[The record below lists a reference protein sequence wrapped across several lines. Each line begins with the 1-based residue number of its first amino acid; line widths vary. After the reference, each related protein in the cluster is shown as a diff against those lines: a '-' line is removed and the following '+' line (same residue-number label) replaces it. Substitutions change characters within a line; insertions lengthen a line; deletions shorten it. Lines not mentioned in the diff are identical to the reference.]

1 MKAPTL
7 LAAGCLAA
15 LLSACATGPSIRS
28 DYDQKADF
36 SRYRTFGY
44 MSPLGTDK
52 AGYSS
57 LLTERLKDATRG
69 QMEMRGY
76 VYNTADPDLL
86 INFNGKLQQK
96 TQVTQ
101 APPYRSLLRLSQR
114 LLWRLAR
121 LWLGRH
127 RLSIHGGYA
136 EHRPG
141 RRAPQAA
148 GVGRRGRGRVR
159 NPEMAASQQSVEK
172 AVAQVFSKYPF
183 RAGVAAPQGPDKSSL
198 EESRMSTARPS
209 RKRQAAPAD
218 TDSPRRTSKTA
229 PADADSPGRAAADS
243 GGAQSYDTVALVL
256 QGGGAW
262 GPTRPGCTRACTRPA
277 SAPTGWRAF
286 PSVRSTPPSSPARP
300 RTSAWRGCAGS
311 GRRSAGRPA
320 SPPCLGAIRWPAC
333 SRAFRSASARRP

>member
-101 APPYRSLLRLSQR
+101 APPAIGPYYGYRSGFYGGWPGYGWGDTVYQYTEGTLNIDLVD
-114 LLWRLAR
+114 AR
-121 LWLGRH
+121 RKQLVW
-127 RLSIHGGYA
+127 
-136 EHRPG
+136 E
-141 RRAPQAA
+141 
-148 GVGRRGRGRVR
+148 GVAVGEVR

-172 AVAQVFSKYPF
+172 AVAQC
-183 RAGVAAPQGPDKSSL
+183 
-198 EESRMSTARPS
+198 SRNIRS
-209 RKRQAAPAD
+209 APAW
-218 TDSPRRTSKTA
+218 PRRRDRTS
-229 PADADSPGRAAADS
+229 
-243 GGAQSYDTVALVL
+243 QAL
-256 QGGGAW
+256 
-262 GPTRPGCTRACTRPA
+262 R
-277 SAPTGWRAF
+277 
-286 PSVRSTPPSSPARP
+286 SPA
-300 RTSAWRGCAGS
+300 
-311 GRRSAGRPA
+311 
-320 SPPCLGAIRWPAC
+320 
-333 SRAFRSASARRP
+333 